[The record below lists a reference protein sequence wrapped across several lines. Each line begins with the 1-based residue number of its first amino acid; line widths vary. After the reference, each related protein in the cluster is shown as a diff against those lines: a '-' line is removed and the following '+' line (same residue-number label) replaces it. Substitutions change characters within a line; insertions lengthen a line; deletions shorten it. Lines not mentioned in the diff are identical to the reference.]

1 MQKNQTVIKV
11 QSYDDL
17 RDKISQS
24 GLFELLDCDV
34 EIWTPLDS
42 DVKEIQRMVTLIESM
57 INVTDIR
64 ISAKAD
70 ETAPDYRVVVTETSP
85 PSSRIKKERR

>member
-1 MQKNQTVIKV
+1 MEKNQTVIKV
-11 QSYDDL
+11 RDYDDL

-24 GLFELLDCDV
+24 GLFDLLDCDV
-34 EIWTPLDS
+34 EIWTPIDS
-42 DVKEIQRMVTLIESM
+42 DIKEIQRMVTLIESM

-70 ETAPDYRVVVTETSP
+70 ETADDYRVVVTETSP
-85 PSSRIKKERR
+85 PLKRIGKERR

>member
-42 DVKEIQRMVTLIESM
+42 DVKQIERMVTLIESM

-70 ETAPDYRVVVTETSP
+70 ETASDYRVVVTETSP